1 MILLTR
7 SWSLFLLGAI
17 PATALAQS
25 GRTMRMLTPAV
36 LGEAVAVAI
45 DHPAAIAGNQ
55 FAMAVCSPSHAGVWP
70 VSVPGAVVGAL
81 RLDPLAYS
89 VIAVGTLDAT
99 GRSPAVS
106 FLVPNSPLLVGASF
120 DVQGA
125 DLDGAGLL
133 TLTDDDLELEVAAPP
148 PATLDMVAIAP
159 GSFTMGSASPV
170 SFPEEQPPHV
180 VTIERPFWIGKFE
193 VTQAQYSVVMGNN
206 PSFFV
211 GANRPVERVT
221 WGDAV
226 AYCAALS
233 VQEAAA
239 GRLPTGYEYR
249 LPTEAEGEYC
259 CRAGTTTEWNT
270 GASPSCAQANFQVA
284 GGVYC
289 VPALVGGQTR
299 VVGSYP
305 ANALGLHDMHGNV
318 GEFCLDSWDL
328 TANYPTGP
336 VDDPCVTTG
345 AYRIVR
351 SGSWFSGAGDVRS
364 ASRHWVDPNLGY
376 ATFGFRVV
384 CAPARD

>member
-193 VTQAQYSVVMGNN
+193 VTQAQVLGRDGQQPVVLRRREPTGRARHVGRCGRLLRCA
-206 PSFFV
+206 V
-211 GANRPVERVT
+211 GARGRRGTATDGLRVPGCPPKRSGST
-221 WGDAV
+221 
-226 AYCAALS
+226 
-233 VQEAAA
+233 
-239 GRLPTGYEYR
+239 
-249 LPTEAEGEYC
+249 C
-259 CRAGTTTEWNT
+259 CRAGTTSEYHQ
-270 GASPSCAQANFQVA
+270 GATLVCGQENISYSHHSSASCAI
-284 GGVYC
+284 
-289 VPALVGGQTR
+289 GQTTP
-299 VVGSYP
+299 VGSY
-305 ANALGLHDMHGNV
+305 ASNAWGLHDMGGNV
-318 GEFCLDSWDL
+318 TEWCLDAWDFV
-328 TANYPTGP
+328 ANYPAGA
-336 VDDPCVTTG
+336 VADPCVTSG
-345 AYRIVR
+345 ANRVFR
-351 SGSWFSGAGDVRS
+351 GGSWLDYSS
-364 ASRHWVDPNLGY
+364 ASRSAFRYCFAPNGIYYL
-376 ATFGFRVV
+376 FGFRVV
-384 CAPARD
+384 CAPVRE